1 MIGHAFILGQN
12 EQSGASFSLSCAA
25 QSFPA
30 PTFRYSSKNTKFCL
44 KKTKKKKKN
53 SAEHLFVSEFR
64 FLVSRPRPQRSGS
77 CSNGPTDSSKTRH
90 SKKKNMFKFLL
101 LEPTSSSA
109 PRMAVESFIRGQIER
124 IGTFF
129 SLSCAAQSYPAPT
142 FRYHSESPKDWTLFN
157 KLQIIFNE

>member
-1 MIGHAFILGQN
+1 ML
-12 EQSGASFSLSCAA
+12 
-25 QSFPA
+25 
-30 PTFRYSSKNTKFCL
+30 
-44 KKTKKKKKN
+44 
-53 SAEHLFVSEFR
+53 
-64 FLVSRPRPQRSGS
+64 
-77 CSNGPTDSSKTRH
+77 
-90 SKKKNMFKFLL
+90 KFLL

-157 KLQIIFNE
+157 KLQIILNEWSLPGTVWLAVSRL